1 MQKLNKKQFIKA
13 IREESFKAYCQDI
26 LKDLSSKR
34 AIIESNYKQGLTTF
48 EEACFSYLK
57 EKESCLSKYKQ
68 AIKFFNIKL

>member
-13 IREESFKAYCQDI
+13 IKEESFKAYCQDI
-26 LKDLSSKR
+26 LKQLDNKR
-34 AIIESNYKQGLTTF
+34 AIIESNYKQGLITF
-48 EEACFSYLK
+48 DEAYNSYLK

>member
-13 IREESFKAYCQDI
+13 IKEEAFKAYCQDI
-26 LKDLSSKR
+26 LKQLKDKQD
-34 AIIESNYKQGLTTF
+34 IIESNYKQGLTTF